1 MSVSNISGNTHL
13 SQIQGTG
20 VILGGVLTINA
31 DTTKIDVS
39 AGMGYVVDNWTSPG
53 SPTIS
58 LVQWSAF
65 TAVTLTYLATSL
77 DTQLAIN
84 GADATLAQFNTLIT
98 ATQRRD
104 YLYLGKA
111 VHTNLTVVNAVVNN
125 AVLRTSPMTTMDDF
139 HDAVGPVNKSGNVIS
154 ANGAN
159 LSINRS
165 AGKVYRRGA
174 ARVSSAKSP
183 NLITTSAATPVSL
196 QYRYRNGSGGFT
208 TATATTT
215 LVPGSYDDGDG
226 TLGTVGNSEWTIQR
240 IYHFTI
246 GTTYATYGQAIYAT
260 LAAAVAAVE
269 TEDPVIDP
277 QFADAS
283 LRAYVIMRGNATSL
297 ADTAITAIVRGGKFN
312 P

>member
-1 MSVSNISGNTHL
+1 MPVYNLSGNSHL

-20 VILGGVLTINA
+20 VFLGGEISINA
-31 DTTKIDVS
+31 DTTKINVS
-39 AGMGYVVDNWTSPG
+39 AGMGYVVDNYTNPE

-58 LVQWSAF
+58 LVKWDTF
-65 TAVTLTYLATSL
+65 TAVTLTYLATNL

-84 GADATLAQFNTLIT
+84 GADATLTQFNTLLT
-98 ATQRRD
+98 AVQRRD
-104 YLYLGKA
+104 YLFLGKA

-125 AVLRTSPMTTMDDF
+125 AYLRVSPQMTIDDL
-139 HDAVGPVNKSGNVIS
+139 HEAVGPINKSGNVIS

-165 AGKVYRRGA
+165 AGEIYRRGA
-174 ARVSSAKSP
+174 NRVASAKSP
-183 NLITTSAATPVSL
+183 NLITTSAATPVSF

-208 TATATTT
+208 TSAATTT

-226 TLGTVGNSEWTIQR
+226 TLGAVGNSQWTIQR
-240 IYHFTI
+240 VYHFTI
-246 GTTYATYGQAIYAT
+246 GTTYVTYGQVIYAT
-260 LAAAVAAVE
+260 LAEAEAATDV
-269 TEDPVIDP
+269 EDPVIDP

-283 LRAYVIMRGNATSL
+283 LRAYVIMRGNATDL
-297 ADTAITAIVRGGKFN
+297 TDTAITAIKKNGKFN